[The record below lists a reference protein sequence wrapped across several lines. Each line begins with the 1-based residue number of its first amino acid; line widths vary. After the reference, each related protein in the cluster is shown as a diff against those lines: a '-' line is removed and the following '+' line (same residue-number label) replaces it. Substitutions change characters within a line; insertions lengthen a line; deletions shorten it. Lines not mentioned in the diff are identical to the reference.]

1 LFLAANE
8 KRHPPRLDDE
18 LYRLEE
24 ISRDGVYHRRLHDA
38 KIYKVEGFLKAL
50 NEDSNKLR
58 RVRNSIFNILY
69 ALFSSYLFHSCDVV
83 LISWNADPQ
92 DGKATN
98 FMVKTD

>member
-1 LFLAANE
+1 MFLAANE
-8 KRHPPRLDDE
+8 KRHPPGLDDE

-24 ISRDGVYHRRLHDA
+24 ISRDGVYHRRLQDA

-69 ALFSSYLFHSCDVV
+69 ALFSSYLFHSCDVILV
-83 LISWNADPQ
+83 SWHADPQ
-92 DGKATN
+92 DGKATK